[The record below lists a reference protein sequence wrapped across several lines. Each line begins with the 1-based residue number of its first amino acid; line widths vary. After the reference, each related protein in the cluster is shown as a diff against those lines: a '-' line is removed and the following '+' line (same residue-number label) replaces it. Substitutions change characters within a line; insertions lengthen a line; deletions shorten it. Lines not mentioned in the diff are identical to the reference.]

1 MPKNNPEV
9 QKVMETLEKL
19 KIQYTYHEHPP
30 AYTVEDAKKHAEGI
44 EGLHCKNL
52 FLRNY
57 KGNKHYLMI
66 TENEK
71 PLKIK
76 EIGKRLGYGNLSFAS
91 PERLKKHLGVEPG
104 SVSPFGLMNDLNNE
118 TLVLIDEEAEQFE
131 YITFHPNDNRAT
143 LSIKYVDLINYLEWV
158 GNQYRRVKL

>member
-9 QKVMETLEKL
+9 KKVLDVLNELN
-19 KIQYTYHEHPP
+19 IVYTYHEHPP
-30 AYTVEDAKKHAEGI
+30 ANTVEDAKKYADGI

-57 KGNKHYLMI
+57 KGDRHFLMI

-76 EIGKRLGYGNLSFAS
+76 ATGKKLGYGNLSFGS
-91 PERLKKHLGVEPG
+91 PERLKKYLGVVPG
-104 SVSPFGLMNDLNNE
+104 SVSPFGLVNDTNNE
-118 TLVLIDEEAEQFE
+118 TLVLLDKVTEVHEL
-131 YITFHPNDNRAT
+131 ITFHPNDNRAT
-143 LSIKYVDLINYLEWV
+143 LSIKYADLIKFLEWS
-158 GNQYRRVKL
+158 GNPYKIVEL